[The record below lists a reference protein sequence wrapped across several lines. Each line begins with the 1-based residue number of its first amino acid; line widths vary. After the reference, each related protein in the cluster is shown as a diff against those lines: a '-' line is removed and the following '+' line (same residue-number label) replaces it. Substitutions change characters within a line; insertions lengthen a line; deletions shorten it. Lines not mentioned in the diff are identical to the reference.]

1 MPLINADVKSLE
13 VFVAADLSDD
23 KVLKRELT
31 DRLDLHALNQ
41 ERFNLPDRVTAKRF
55 IFKLLYGATAYGYS
69 TDTDFIGVGFNEKQ
83 WQKVIDE
90 FYNKYDGIAKWHTHI
105 IDFVKREG
113 YIEIP
118 SGRIYEYAPKRVN
131 DLFDSQYKWPITT
144 IKNYPVQGFG
154 AELVKLARV
163 EFWQRLQ
170 ASGLP
175 AKFIQTIHDSLVV
188 DVDNDEKVVYNICTM
203 LRESIEATPK
213 LCKEWF
219 DYDFSLPIWCEIQ
232 VGPNK
237 ADMVE
242 YKFN

>member
-1 MPLINADVKSLE
+1 MTLVNADVKSLE

-41 ERFNLPDRVTAKRF
+41 GRFNLPDRVTAKRF

-90 FYNKYDGIAKWHTHI
+90 FYNKYEGIAKWHSNI
-105 IDFVKREG
+105 INFVKREG
-113 YIEIP
+113 YLEIP
-118 SGRIYEYAPKRVN
+118 SGRIYEYAPKKSG
-131 DLFDSQYKWPITT
+131 FGYQWPLTT

-203 LRESIEATPK
+203 LRESIEATPR